1 MALIHHNNISSLC
14 NRSTVHPS
22 LSPPK
27 QRPVRPVPQ
36 LRRFHS
42 LLRDRPE
49 TSHLDLSGSWISP
62 RCRGS
67 AAESR
72 WRPVIVGAAWMNRNM
87 SIKWEPY
94 LETCGGNLFPLLGCQ
109 ECFTYIQFTH
119 IVWFWWAYFKLV
131 ELAHFRLGELEEC
144 IQLFTFTVSGSSH
157 SLYPALQ
164 SWQLAQLY
172 QLPMCHFQNSGYN
185 P

>member
-1 MALIHHNNISSLC
+1 MGLTHHDNISSLF
-14 NRSTVHPS
+14 NRSTVHS
-22 LSPPK
+22 LSAPK

-72 WRPVIVGAAWMNRNM
+72 WRPVIVGAVWMNRSM
-87 SIKWEPY
+87 SKGRQPSLQFLWTLSRSYKAFAYLEYAFKLGAACSLASIALCRPVLLEPIPKILPRDSATTEFKESVTSSMSLQMCSIKIG
-94 LETCGGNLFPLLGCQ
+94 T
-109 ECFTYIQFTH
+109 IR
-119 IVWFWWAYFKLV
+119 I
-131 ELAHFRLGELEEC
+131 
-144 IQLFTFTVSGSSH
+144 
-157 SLYPALQ
+157 
-164 SWQLAQLY
+164 
-172 QLPMCHFQNSGYN
+172 
-185 P
+185 